1 MEKSLLPVY
10 AIPEKKKNNVKK
22 YIIGFGLVITSI
34 LGVLFYPRS
43 MQININETIYYP
55 ILGESH
61 KILEV
66 SNPNLYNLKIHNLSL
81 TQYYKAC
88 SPDGCV
94 WVPSWTDSTLFD
106 DTKIKS
112 RETKEFELISE
123 VSDIAYLSKL
133 CLNNDLYIRY
143 SGEYGSFF
151 GVNKWSKGP
160 FLIDCIY

>member
-10 AIPEKKKNNVKK
+10 AVPEKKKNNVKK
-22 YIIGFGLVITSI
+22 YIISFGLLITSI

-43 MQININETIYYP
+43 MQININETVYYP

-81 TQYYKAC
+81 TQYYKEC
-88 SPDGCV
+88 RPDDCV
-94 WVPSWTDSTLFD
+94 WVPSWTGSALLD

-112 RETKEFELISE
+112 GETREFELISE

-143 SGEYGSFF
+143 NGEYDSPF